1 MESDIWIP
9 YRPYGVQVL
18 AIGYHASVDS
28 ARRWQIENGLTH
40 PVLSD
45 FNGDVTLT
53 YTNWFGFPY
62 LPWDAVVSEEWLV
75 AYTGD
80 TYAGGAWNVNEII
93 AVFDSLFS
101 PEIAAD
107 TTLLDFGLVPIGQSA
122 ERELILRNAG
132 TGLLEVQN
140 ISATPATFSVDV
152 TQGQIYAVDDS
163 LVVTVTFTPSDTIAV
178 NGVLTVQTSAGDL
191 QVQLFGD
198 SPNPVARET
207 ALPTEFA
214 VHCYPNPF
222 NPELTVELSLEK
234 AQETMVE
241 VFTLDGA
248 RRAVLH
254 RGWMP
259 AGTHRFRWQDEEAP
273 SGMYLIQVAGGDWSE
288 IRKVFLV
295 R

>member
-18 AIGYHASVDS
+18 AIGYHATVDS

-45 FNGDVTLT
+45 YDGSVTLT

-80 TYAGGAWNVNEII
+80 TYAGGAWNVDEII

-107 TTLLDFGLVPIGQSA
+107 TTLLDFGLVPIGQSE
-122 ERELILRNAG
+122 ERELVLRNAG

-140 ISATPATFSVDV
+140 ISATPAAFSVDV

-178 NGVLTVQTSAGDL
+178 NGVLTVQTSAGNL

-198 SPNPVARET
+198 SPNSVAREK
-207 ALPTEFA
+207 ALPAAFA
-214 VHCYPNPF
+214 VRCYPNPF

-234 AQETMVE
+234 AQETTVE
-241 VFTLDGA
+241 IFTVDGS
-248 RRAVLH
+248 RRAELH
-254 RGWMP
+254 HGWIP
-259 AGTHRFRWQDEEAP
+259 AGTHQFRWREEAAA
-273 SGMYLIQVAGGDWSE
+273 SGMYLIKVNFGERSE